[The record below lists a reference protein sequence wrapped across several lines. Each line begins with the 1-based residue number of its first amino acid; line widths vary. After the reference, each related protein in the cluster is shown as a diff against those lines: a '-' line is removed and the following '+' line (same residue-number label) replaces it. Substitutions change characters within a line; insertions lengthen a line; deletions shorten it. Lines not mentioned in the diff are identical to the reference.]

1 MAFDPKTW
9 AKGDVIVSA
18 DLNRIEQGI
27 ANIPAGAQGPAGE
40 KGDTGEAGK
49 DGATGKAGAAGKDG
63 LSITALALT
72 TDADGKIT
80 GGTATLSDKSTVAV
94 TVTAATA

>member
-9 AKGDVIVSA
+9 AKGDVIASA

-40 KGDTGEAGK
+40 KGDTG
-49 DGATGKAGAAGKDG
+49 ATGKAGTAGKDG

-72 TDADGKIT
+72 TDANGKVT
-80 GGTATLSDKSTVAV
+80 GGTATLSDNSTVAV
-94 TVTAATA
+94 TVTSATA